1 MSIEQYHANRMFG
14 KRPEQLVGFKAK
26 AHHLL
31 GQLFQLLAWAAIAL
45 AVALPIYNAGKED
58 AREKI
63 FRQLNRLEE
72 DPQLLHDYIRD
83 GGY

>member
-1 MSIEQYHANRMFG
+1 MSTEQYHANRMFG
-14 KRPEQLVGFKAK
+14 TRPEQLVGFKAK
-26 AHHLL
+26 AQHLI
-31 GQLFQLLAWAAIAL
+31 GQLIHLIVWAAIAL

-58 AREKI
+58 AREQI
-63 FRQLNRLEE
+63 FRQLNRFQE

>member
-1 MSIEQYHANRMFG
+1 MSTEQYHANRMFG
-14 KRPEQLVGFKAK
+14 TRPEQLVGFKAK
-26 AHHLL
+26 SQHLI
-31 GQLFQLLAWAAIAL
+31 GQLIQLLVYAAIAL